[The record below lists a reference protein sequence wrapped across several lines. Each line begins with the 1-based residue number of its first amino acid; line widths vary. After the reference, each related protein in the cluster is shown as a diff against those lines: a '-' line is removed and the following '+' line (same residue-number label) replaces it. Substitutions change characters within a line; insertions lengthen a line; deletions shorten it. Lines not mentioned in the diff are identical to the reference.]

1 MKKFLILIFGALV
14 ALPAISQT
22 KLAEVEIIK
31 EWKARKTVNATP
43 GKTYQYIL
51 GDDTSRYYVPP
62 AGKRVRAKIT
72 FEEVTTTPPP
82 DPEPPP
88 SSTGKI
94 SFKITNNTFSIV
106 GVDGTNPVLY
116 DNDFWGDTP
125 DDDLL
130 NHLHSKGLVKL
141 VGHVITHNPD
151 PNFPNSKTVSYASRD
166 MVKLSNTPQL
176 MMGADAKLT
185 RPSNGNIDSTVPRS
199 GAGIN
204 LIISEAKKATP
215 QKPLII
221 FVGGQ
226 CTSVASAYLKDKSIA
241 DRVIVLQTAGYW
253 NKPNVA
259 QSYNTGDP
267 WSAYVVMKRMKYISA
282 NFSFAGPTPNKYWYK
297 GQNVGLTKSMVDA
310 LPSSSINNAVKKWYN
325 ERFSIEY
332 MSDSCPV
339 LWFFNNSLWRN
350 VERKK
355 ENGSIVSGNDYDF
368 LQVSNHNWAGYGPE
382 LIKQLKR

>member
-1 MKKFLILIFGALV
+1 MKYILILLL
-14 ALPAISQT
+14 LPILTNAQT
-22 KLAEVEIIK
+22 KLAEVKVIK
-31 EWKARKTVNATP
+31 QYKAQKVINVKAGT
-43 GKTYQYIL
+43 TYQYIV
-51 GDDTSRYYVPP
+51 GDDTSRHFIPTP
-62 AGKRVRAKIT
+62 GKNIRAKIT
-72 FEEVTTTPPP
+72 FEEVGTVPPVEE
-82 DPEPPP
+82 PEQPVPN
-88 SSTGKI
+88 TGKI
-94 SFKITNNTFSIV
+94 GFKIDNGVRLTN
-106 GVDGTNPVLY
+106 VDGTNPVLY

-151 PNFPNSKTVSYASRD
+151 AYFTNAKLVSYANRD
-166 MVKLSNTPQL
+166 MVKLANTPAL
-176 MMGADAKLT
+176 IMGASAKLV
-185 RPSNGNIDSTVPRS
+185 RPANGSIDSTVPQN
-199 GAGIN
+199 GPGVD
-204 LIISEAKKATP
+204 LIIAQARKATP
-215 QKPLII
+215 SKPLVI

-253 NKPNVA
+253 NKPNVV

-282 NFSFAGPTPNKYWYK
+282 NFSFAGPHPNKYWYK
-297 GQNVGLTKSMVDA
+297 LQNVGLTKAMVDA
-310 LPSSSINNAVKKWYN
+310 LPSTAINNAVKKWYT

-355 ENGSIVSGNDYDF
+355 ENGAIVTGNDYDF
-368 LQVSNHNWAGYGPE
+368 LQVSDHNWAGYGPE